1 MPLLLAKLPDEQA
14 LQRLLDVP
22 SLIEVAAEVNAPLI
36 VINDDG
42 THYDVPAPTS

>member
-1 MPLLLAKLPDEQA
+1 VPLLLAKLPDNEA

-22 SLIEVAAEVNAPLI
+22 SLREVAEDVDARLI

-42 THYDVPAPTS
+42 SHYEVPR